1 MNISYSGQSRRK
13 LALSKCGQLYP
24 VTEFYRRRKW
34 EVLIESRLTLEAL
47 EMCSLL
53 CRKLSCLCITVG
65 SRVQVFTEHWN
76 RSRWSGK
83 RQSLG
88 VWIKCICTGTV
99 IMHSAQYYSKQDT
112 ECREASPFFC
122 DVTWTTG
129 RWLLWPSKPQSHLE
143 DGGQNSGDV
152 CWIFYFKLTALKT
165 SLRISQLAHTHGFPS
180 SLVDFYGLFL

>member
-1 MNISYSGQSRRK
+1 MW
-13 LALSKCGQLYP
+13 P
-24 VTEFYRRRKW
+24 VVSCYQILQKKW

-83 RQSLG
+83 RRSLG
-88 VWIKCICTGTV
+88 VRIECICIGTV
-99 IMHSAQYYSKQDT
+99 IKHSAQYYSKQDA

-122 DVTWTTG
+122 GVTWTTG

-143 DGGQNSGDV
+143 DGGQNTGDV
-152 CWIFYFKLTALKT
+152 CWTFYFKSTALKT
-165 SLRISQLAHTHGFPS
+165 SLRISQLTHTHGFPS